1 MTRTALALTLLAAVS
16 VATRVQAQAPRYD
29 ALANQPFTGGF
40 LSKDAIATL
49 KMEMRGMLAALGM
62 QKGKPFTPDP
72 RIRDL
77 LDKGAKTAFRMAHA
91 IIYEPLAIVPNARWY
106 QDRRWANVFPGNA
119 TFTADTF
126 NYLDPRTDFFAIAYS
141 TSPAIAANMVNVD
154 AKYPV
159 TFVDMDGAFLRGVNR
174 YKLRLPKDIPAA
186 LFWLVTVYDPVTGS
200 GLDNGQPFPSL
211 NTMDQ
216 PAVNADG
223 STDIYFGPD
232 SPGAGRNWLKT
243 LPEQG
248 FIVVLR
254 LNGPTQAFFDQTW
267 KPSDIEKIN

>member
-106 QDRRWANVFPGNA
+106 QDRLWATSSPVMRPS
-119 TFTADTF
+119 
-126 NYLDPRTDFFAIAYS
+126 PRTRS
-141 TSPAIAANMVNVD
+141 TTS
-154 AKYPV
+154 
-159 TFVDMDGAFLRGVNR
+159 
-174 YKLRLPKDIPAA
+174 IPAP
-186 LFWLVTVYDPVTGS
+186 TS
-200 GLDNGQPFPSL
+200 SPSPIR
-211 NTMDQ
+211 
-216 PAVNADG
+216 PARPWRPIWSMWTP
-223 STDIYFGPD
+223 ST
-232 SPGAGRNWLKT
+232 R
-243 LPEQG
+243 
-248 FIVVLR
+248 
-254 LNGPTQAFFDQTW
+254 
-267 KPSDIEKIN
+267 